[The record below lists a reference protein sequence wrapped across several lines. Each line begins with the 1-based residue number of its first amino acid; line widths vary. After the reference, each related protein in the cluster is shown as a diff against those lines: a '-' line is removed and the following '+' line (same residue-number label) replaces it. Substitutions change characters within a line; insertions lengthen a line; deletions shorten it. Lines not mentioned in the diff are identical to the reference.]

1 MTFFVRHV
9 DAQVWLGQSMTRLET
24 ALFNKVLETTWG
36 FSIISTVKLC
46 LVYTVLNIYLST
58 SVASIKREPFYENFP
73 NEESQLSIN

>member
-9 DAQVWLGQSMTRLET
+9 DAQVWQGQSMARLET
-24 ALFNKVLETTWG
+24 SLFNKVLETTWG

-58 SVASIKREPFYENFP
+58 SVASIKTEPFYENFP
-73 NEESQLSIN
+73 NEENQLSIN

>member
-46 LVYTVLNIYLST
+46 LVYTVLR
-58 SVASIKREPFYENFP
+58 VVVRENRAKC
-73 NEESQLSIN
+73 